1 MNEMRIEIETS
12 PTVGD
17 VQVEIVERKGLGHP
31 DSICDAVMEE
41 VSVALCRAYRE
52 QFGRILHHNC
62 DKALLAA
69 GCVERRFGGGRV
81 IDPMTLIMGDR
92 AASQFGD
99 QQINV
104 SDIVIETAKQWF
116 RRYLPRVD
124 PERHLKY
131 QVEIRPG
138 TPQLA
143 GALQASIVRANDTS
157 AVVGYAPLTTTE
169 KLVLDCECYLNS
181 ADFKARFPETGED
194 VKVLGIRR
202 QSQLGLTVA
211 MPLLLRYIRT
221 ESEYFDRKAVIQADL
236 FDYLSSHA
244 GSLEISLDLNHLDH
258 TGHGLDGIYTSLLGT
273 SAEDADSGQ
282 VGRGNQVNGIIALN
296 RPRGAE
302 AAAGKNP
309 VSHVGKIYN
318 ILADQLASHIWKSVP
333 ALHEVT
339 VWMCSR
345 VGDPINQPWLV
356 SVRVHPDPGAAPTT
370 QLSERVRQIVEER
383 IGNMDAFIDELIS
396 GKYWVC

>member
-1 MNEMRIEIETS
+1 LKFPCPINLGPKNYCAFQLPDCRCRQEALILRSRIAGIEHAQSEVMNDMRIEIATS

-17 VQVEIVERKGLGHP
+17 AEVEIVERKGLGHP

-69 GCVERRFGGGRV
+69 GCVERCFGGGRV
-81 IDPMTLIMGDR
+81 IHPMTLIMGDR

-116 RRYLPRVD
+116 RRHVPRVD

-131 QVEIRPG
+131 QVEMRPG
-138 TPQLA
+138 SRQLA

-194 VKVLGIRR
+194 VKVLGIRDNR
-202 QSQLGLTVA
+202 
-211 MPLLLRYIRT
+211 
-221 ESEYFDRKAVIQADL
+221 
-236 FDYLSSHA
+236 SS
-244 GSLEISLDLNHLDH
+244 G
-258 TGHGLDGIYTSLLGT
+258 
-273 SAEDADSGQ
+273 
-282 VGRGNQVNGIIALN
+282 
-296 RPRGAE
+296 
-302 AAAGKNP
+302 
-309 VSHVGKIYN
+309 
-318 ILADQLASHIWKSVP
+318 
-333 ALHEVT
+333 
-339 VWMCSR
+339 
-345 VGDPINQPWLV
+345 
-356 SVRVHPDPGAAPTT
+356 
-370 QLSERVRQIVEER
+370 
-383 IGNMDAFIDELIS
+383 
-396 GKYWVC
+396 